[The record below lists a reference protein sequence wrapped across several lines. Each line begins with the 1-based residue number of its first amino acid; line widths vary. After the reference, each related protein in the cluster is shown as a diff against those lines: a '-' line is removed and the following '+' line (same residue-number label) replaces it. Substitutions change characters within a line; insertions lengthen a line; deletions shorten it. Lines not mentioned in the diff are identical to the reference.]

1 MDLTSSAGDTAPVS
15 NAASAS
21 DSRHA
26 TVSRIRDLQISD
38 AKLRYTIAYLSP
50 PQPEK
55 EEDLLPFLCEE
66 LKALGLIRDT
76 DLLRKRLHVVATETK
91 GNKSVLYIHNVYD
104 TVEEIAA
111 VLGPERFGVLCLVK
125 LKNPVDTHR
134 YPPDYKSSAATD
146 VALFSVHSGRCQA
159 HLFRPMTFLALWSL
173 GNAGTIIEQGGE
185 SYLDLLLGNRTSATL
200 EELRKPVKWN
210 TMPYPWDPLPAPP
223 VPDIPHGP
231 LKRTLVVLNNL
242 GLHAR
247 PTYRLVSLTE
257 RYRDTEIMVECN
269 GITANAKSGIGV
281 MFLTAGKGTE
291 MTFSAEGP
299 DAERV
304 LNEIEMLFMD
314 KFGEE

>member
-66 LKALGLIRDT
+66 LKALGLVRDT
-76 DLLRKRLHVVATETK
+76 DLLRKRLHVTVTETK
-91 GNKSVLYIHNVYD
+91 GGKAVLYIHNVYD
-104 TVEEIAA
+104 TVEEIEA
-111 VLGPERFGVLCLVK
+111 VLGPERYGVLCLVK

-134 YPPDYKSSAATD
+134 YPCGEPYSSTD
-146 VALFSVHSGRCQA
+146 IALFSVYSRRCQA
-159 HLFRPMTFLALWSL
+159 HSFGTMIFLAIWSL
-173 GNAGTIIEQGGE
+173 GNAGTIIEGGGE
-185 SYLDLLLGNRTSATL
+185 TYLDLLLGNRTSATL

-210 TMPYPWDPLPAPP
+210 TMPYPWDPLPALP

-247 PTYRLVSLTE
+247 PTGRLIDITA
-257 RYRDTEIMVECN
+257 RYQDTEIMVECN
-269 GITANAKSGIGV
+269 GITANAKSAIGV